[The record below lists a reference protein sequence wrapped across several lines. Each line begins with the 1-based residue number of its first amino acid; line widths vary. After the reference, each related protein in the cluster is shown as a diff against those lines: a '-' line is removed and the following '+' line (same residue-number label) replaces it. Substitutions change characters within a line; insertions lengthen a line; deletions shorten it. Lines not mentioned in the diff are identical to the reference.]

1 MLAVRK
7 RKLPSIERCNAEQ
20 FELGEYLS
28 NNRAAMG
35 STIEV
40 NRQDAN
46 EVAREEREKTLVSL
60 LDDVCL
66 YVLA

>member
-1 MLAVRK
+1 M
-7 RKLPSIERCNAEQ
+7 SIQ
-20 FELGEYLS
+20 QPGGDGEH
-28 NNRAAMG
+28 G
-35 STIEV
+35 IEV

-66 YVLA
+66 Y